1 MKTVCVIGGTGFIG
15 RNLCEKLI
23 KSGYETVSYS
33 RNGVPSEDH
42 VSGVTYLQGDFFDG
56 NNLSLSGIADIFI
69 HCVSGLSPANS
80 NLKYMECYQKEFIK
94 TIEFAG
100 YLAERGKKMIFISSG
115 GTVYGE
121 QTIFPISENALPHP
135 INHYGNLKL
144 CIENTLLTMC
154 KQTGLNIIVAR
165 VANPYGRYQDSS
177 HGVGFIDATLKAMLN
192 QSVLTVYGDGTTIR
206 DYIYIDDVCD
216 AIVKLITY
224 NGCHRVF
231 NIGSGKGTSQN
242 EIINIVNRL
251 GQSVK
256 VEFQK
261 RRIVDAKWII
271 LDTSRIASVIDYHP
285 LELSEGIITY
295 YRFLYKRI

>member
-1 MKTVCVIGGTGFIG
+1 
-15 RNLCEKLI
+15 
-23 KSGYETVSYS
+23 
-33 RNGVPSEDH
+33 
-42 VSGVTYLQGDFFDG
+42 
-56 NNLSLSGIADIFI
+56 
-69 HCVSGLSPANS
+69 
-80 NLKYMECYQKEFIK
+80 
-94 TIEFAG
+94 
-100 YLAERGKKMIFISSG
+100 
-115 GTVYGE
+115 
-121 QTIFPISENALPHP
+121 
-135 INHYGNLKL
+135 
-144 CIENTLLTMC
+144 
-154 KQTGLNIIVAR
+154 
-165 VANPYGRYQDSS
+165 
-177 HGVGFIDATLKAMLN
+177 MLN